1 MAELT
6 NDIFGLIGQLGE
18 MSFYKKNGKTFVR
31 PKHIHQPRSLSRGQL
46 AQREK
51 QSHNNN
57 LWRVLKDAEELYIE
71 GGTGPYYR
79 FMSVNRFS
87 PTVYLT
93 KQQLY
98 CGFTLLLPD
107 TVVSDG
113 LLPTIGYQLGELDGT
128 PALLTDLPV
137 EEAQKGKLLIY
148 TLHQIVIVYDNEDD
162 VLPRLSLDV
171 EELDPSQTAT
181 NADGCLVLT
190 GERFADTM
198 KGFALVR
205 VIDGHAS
212 HQRIVTHCTFYE
224 RFTTE
229 EALQAAA
236 KSYRGLTR

>member
-18 MSFYKKNGKTFVR
+18 MTFYQKNGKTFAR
-31 PKHIHQPRSLSRGQL
+31 PKHIHQPRSLSRSQL

-57 LWRVLKDAEELYIE
+57 LWAVLKNAEALFIE

-93 KQQLY
+93 KQQLRNNY
-98 CGFTLLLPD
+98 TLLLPE

-113 LLPTIGYQLGELDGT
+113 PLTPIEYRLGELDGT
-128 PALLTDLPV
+128 PALLTNHPYK
-137 EEAQKGKLLIY
+137 EAQKGRLLLY
-148 TLHQIVIVYDNEDD
+148 TLHQRIVEYQDEALNMPWMDIE
-162 VLPRLSLDV
+162 V
-171 EELDPSQTAT
+171 EEVNLSTVAT
-181 NADGCLVLT
+181 DDEGCIALT
-190 GERFADTM
+190 GEQFADTM

-205 VIDGHAS
+205 VVDGHAS
-212 HQRIVTHCTFYE
+212 HQRIVTNCTYYE

-229 EALQAAA
+229 EALLAAA
-236 KSYRGLTR
+236 KSYRGLTQ

>member
-18 MSFYKKNGKTFVR
+18 MTFYKKNGKTFAR
-31 PKHIHQPRSLSRGQL
+31 PKHIHQPRSLSRSQL

-51 QSHNNN
+51 QSHNNK
-57 LWRVLKDAEELYIE
+57 LWSVLKQAKELYFE
-71 GGTGPYYR
+71 GGAGPYYR
-79 FMSVNRFS
+79 FMAVNQFA

-93 KQQLY
+93 KQQLF
-98 CGFTLLLPD
+98 CGFTLLLPE

-113 LLPTIGYQLGELDGT
+113 PLPSIEYHLGEHDGS
-128 PALLTDLPV
+128 PALLTNLPTK
-137 EEAQKGKLLIY
+137 EAEKGRLLLY
-148 TLHQIVIVYDNEDD
+148 TLHQRILVYQDEEYNMPCMKIE
-162 VLPRLSLDV
+162 V
-171 EELDPSQTAT
+171 EEVDLSKAAT
-181 NADGCLVLT
+181 NQEGCVVLT

-205 VIDGHAS
+205 IIDGHTS
-212 HQRIVTHCTFYE
+212 HQRIVTNCTYYE

-236 KSYRGLTR
+236 KSYHGLTE

>member
-6 NDIFGLIGQLGE
+6 NDIFGLIGQLGG
-18 MSFYKKNGKTFVR
+18 MTFYQKNGKTFAR
-31 PKHIHQPRSLSRGQL
+31 PKHIHQPRRLSRKQL

-57 LWRVLKDAEELYIE
+57 LWRVLKDTEELYIE

-93 KQQLY
+93 KQQLRNK
-98 CGFTLLLPD
+98 FTLLRPE

-137 EEAQKGKLLIY
+137 EEAQKGKLLLY

-162 VLPRLSLDV
+162 VLPRLTIDM
-171 EELDPSQTAT
+171 EELDLSKTAI
-181 NADGCLVLT
+181 NADGCVALT
-190 GERFADTM
+190 GECFADPM

-212 HQRIVTHCTFYE
+212 HQRIVTNCTFYE

-229 EALQAAA
+229 EALLAAA
-236 KSYRGLTR
+236 KSYKGLNR

>member
-18 MSFYKKNGKTFVR
+18 MTFYQKNGKTFAR
-31 PKHIHQPRSLSRGQL
+31 PKHIHQPRRLSRKQL
-46 AQREK
+46 EQREK
-51 QSHNNN
+51 QSHNNI
-57 LWRVLKDAEELYIE
+57 LWRVLKDANELYIE

-93 KQQLY
+93 KQQLF

-107 TVVSDG
+107 MVVSDG
-113 LLPTIGYQLGELDGT
+113 PLPSIGYQLGEHDGT
-128 PALLTDLPV
+128 PALLTDLPI
-137 EEAQKGKLLIY
+137 EEAQKGKLLLY
-148 TLHQIVIVYDNEDD
+148 TLHQRILMHQDEEHNRPWMQMEVDEVDLSKAATNED
-162 VLPRLSLDV
+162 
-171 EELDPSQTAT
+171 
-181 NADGCLVLT
+181 GCVVLT
-190 GERFADTM
+190 DERFADTM

-205 VIDGHAS
+205 IIDGHAS
-212 HQRIVTHCTFYE
+212 HQRIVTHCTYYE

>member
-1 MAELT
+1 MAEVT
-6 NDIFGLIGQLGE
+6 NDIFGLIGQLGG
-18 MSFYKKNGKTFVR
+18 MTFYQKNGKTFTR
-31 PKHIHQPRSLSRGQL
+31 PKHIHQPRSLSRSQL

-57 LWRVLKDAEELYIE
+57 LWAVLKNAEELHFE

-87 PTVYLT
+87 PTIYLT
-93 KQQLY
+93 KQQLRNN
-98 CGFTLLLPD
+98 FTLLLPE

-113 LLPTIGYQLGELDGT
+113 PLPPIEYHLGDLGGT
-128 PALLTDLPV
+128 PALLTNLSAK
-137 EEAQKGKLLIY
+137 EAKKGMLLLY
-148 TLHQIVIVYDNEDD
+148 TLHQRILVYQDEEYNMPWMEIE
-162 VLPRLSLDV
+162 V
-171 EELDPSQTAT
+171 EEVDLSKAAT
-181 NADGCLVLT
+181 NAEGCVVLT
-190 GERFADTM
+190 DERFADTM

-212 HQRIVTHCTFYE
+212 HQRIVTHCTYYE

-236 KSYRGLTR
+236 KSYRGLT

>member
-1 MAELT
+1 MAEVT
-6 NDIFGLIGQLGE
+6 NDIFGLIGQLGG
-18 MSFYKKNGKTFVR
+18 MTFYQKNGKTFTR
-31 PKHIHQPRSLSRGQL
+31 PKHIHQPRSLSRSQL

-51 QSHNNN
+51 QSHNNK
-57 LWRVLKDAEELYIE
+57 LWRVLGDAEELYFE

-93 KQQLY
+93 KQQLF
-98 CGFTLLLPD
+98 CGFTLLLPE

-113 LLPTIGYQLGELDGT
+113 PLPSIGYQLGELDGT
-128 PALLTDLPV
+128 PALLTDLPI
-137 EEAQKGKLLIY
+137 EEAHKGELLLYI
-148 TLHQIVIVYDNEDD
+148 LHQVVIVYEKEDD
-162 VLPRLSLDV
+162 VLPRLTLDV
-171 EELDPSQTAT
+171 EEVDPSKVAT
-181 NADGCLVLT
+181 NEEGCVVLT
-190 GERFADTM
+190 DERFADTM

-236 KSYRGLTR
+236 KSYRGLTG